1 MNSEVLLEL
10 ADRWMRDSQIPDTQ
24 CASDNSPES
33 KLKDGLLIG
42 HREAKRECAEAL
54 RSIVQILG

>member
-1 MNSEVLLEL
+1 MNPAILLEL
-10 ADRWMRDSQIPDTQ
+10 ASRWERDSEKPDTQ

-42 HREAKRECAEAL
+42 HREAKRECADAL
-54 RSIVQILG
+54 RSIVSLLA